1 MSSERPASDNEL
13 RPTSAGAA
21 AAVVR
26 VSCPTAFVPVLE
38 RIACALPTRL
48 PGTAMQF
55 SGANRTVDL
64 TRGDADLA
72 LRMFPTADTRLVS
85 LRSVDLGWG
94 AYASRTYL
102 ADHGTPATFDQL
114 ADHRLVLYGASLHR
128 VPGPRWI
135 EERCGPSTR
144 ATRVQNPEVA
154 GQVIAAGEGIGVIP
168 CIAAPLYRDLV
179 RVFAAPV
186 ATQATW
192 IVFDPAASPDSAR
205 LRAAAEALR
214 DLMAAHAGEFSGHAP

>member
-1 MSSERPASDNEL
+1 
-13 RPTSAGAA
+13 
-21 AAVVR
+21 
-26 VSCPTAFVPVLE
+26 
-38 RIACALPTRL
+38 
-48 PGTAMQF
+48 MQF

-72 LRMFPTADTRLVS
+72 LRMFPTADARLVS
-85 LRSVDLGWG
+85 MRSVDLGWG

-135 EERCGPSTR
+135 EERCRPSTR

-186 ATQATW
+186 ASQVTW
-192 IVFDPAASPDSAR
+192 IVFDAAASPDPAQM
-205 LRAAAEALR
+205 RAAAEALGE
-214 DLMAAHAGEFSGHAP
+214 LMAAHAGEFSGHAP